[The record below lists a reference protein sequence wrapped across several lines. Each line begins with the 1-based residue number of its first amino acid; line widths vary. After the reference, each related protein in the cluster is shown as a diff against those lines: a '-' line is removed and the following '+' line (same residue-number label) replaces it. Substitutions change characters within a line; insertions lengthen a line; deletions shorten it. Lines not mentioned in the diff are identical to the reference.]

1 METGLHEIV
10 DRVGLTQQQVEEL
23 FEDDLDELFELADTP
38 EEGDEYSAAKSC
50 HVTSPAPSYQQL
62 MESLQNV
69 QHLLHLPN
77 PVQPLVALHPSSS
90 HTCTSPASSATGSD
104 GACCSPQQHES
115 TLDIG
120 TGWGSSSIAMGTTSP
135 QPSGETPY
143 VCGITP
149 QSGMEH
155 LCLASPT
162 YINHSDRAGL
172 HLSNTPPQ
180 PGRHRHFHGNTPPQS
195 DMELLFHDNTP
206 PHSGRERHFHGNVA
220 SPPNMELLFHGNTPP
235 HSGRERHFHG
245 NTTPLS
251 GRERHFYGNA
261 TPQSNM
267 ELLFHGNTP
276 PNSGRGRHLHG
287 NATPLSGRE
296 RHFYGNTT
304 PPPALLQYQ
313 SSTTPE
319 KERLYRRHSAL
330 RKDFMRKQL
339 IRSALDDLKQM
350 LPTDQ
355 CLGRQTKAGVINNA
369 ADYIDWLQKEI
380 QRLITARR
388 ASSCS
393 ATPASTP
400 TKSPPYPLG
409 AYYSPHGA
417 PPYPGETSP
426 YHSGL
431 PPSSAAGVDSGGLQQ
446 DKGEERFVQG
456 VASSSQNEQES
467 TVFTFFPV
475 GAEFDWEE
483 EGETI
488 QSDVEEVEEVRR
500 PQNGFIRFSVRY
512 RRLVQN
518 QHPNMDNREI
528 SRILGSK
535 WRKMTD
541 EEKRP
546 FTQEFFEEMEKIRN
560 EHPCWNYGG
569 VRTPKTSTSKD
580 KSSPIPTRLRPR
592 ESELAVEGTTTGKKR
607 KYKRKSPVLQL
618 VNQAMWV
625 QCDTCDKW
633 RQLSPETHPQE
644 LPDKWYCQMNKDP
657 NFNSCEA
664 PEVPW
669 DDIIDV
675 PVSEP
680 GTDMTQ
686 LFTAIKD
693 APAVEDTHDAPVPQ
707 SSASPIKRTK
717 LQVSE

>member
-23 FEDDLDELFELADTP
+23 FDDDLDELFELADSPDEGP
-38 EEGDEYSAAKSC
+38 EHSAAKSC
-50 HVTSPAPSYQQL
+50 QMTSSAPSYQQL

-104 GACCSPQQHES
+104 RDCGSPLQHDT
-115 TLDIG
+115 TL
-120 TGWGSSSIAMGTTSP
+120 GSGPGMGRSSIAMGTTSP
-135 QPSGETPY
+135 RPSGETPY
-143 VCGITP
+143 GCGITP

-155 LCLASPT
+155 LCLGSPT
-162 YINHSDRAGL
+162 YINQSDRAGPL
-172 HLSNTPPQ
+172 HSNTPPQ

-195 DMELLFHDNTP
+195 DMELLFHANTP
-206 PHSGRERHFHGNVA
+206 PNSGRERHFHGNVA

-235 HSGRERHFHG
+235 HSVRERHFHG

-276 PNSGRGRHLHG
+276 PHSGRGRYLHG
-287 NATPLSGRE
+287 NTTPLSGRE
-296 RHFYGNTT
+296 RLFYGNNTL
-304 PPPALLQYQ
+304 PPALLQYQ

-339 IRSALDDLKQM
+339 IRSALEDLKQM

-393 ATPASTP
+393 STP
-400 TKSPPYPLG
+400 SSSPAKSPPYPLG

-426 YHSGL
+426 CHSGL
-431 PPSSAAGVDSGGLQQ
+431 LPSSAAGIDSGCQSQ
-446 DKGEERFVQG
+446 DHGVQHLVQG
-456 VASSSQNEQES
+456 ASLNEQES
-467 TVFTFFPV
+467 
-475 GAEFDWEE
+475 ASNANDELDWDEE
-483 EGETI
+483 EEI
-488 QSDVEEVEEVRR
+488 VQSDVEETEEVRR

-535 WRKMTD
+535 WRKMTE

-560 EHPCWNYGG
+560 EHPSWNYGG
-569 VRTPKTSTSKD
+569 IRTAKTPGSKD
-580 KSSPIPTRLRPR
+580 KSSPIPSRLRPR
-592 ESELAVEGTTTGKKR
+592 EDDLPVVGTTGGKKR

-633 RQLSPETHPQE
+633 RQLSAETHPKE
-644 LPDKWYCQMNKDP
+644 LPDKWYCHMNEDP
-657 NFNSCEA
+657 NFNNCEA

-680 GTDMTQ
+680 VADMAH

-693 APAVEDTHDAPVPQ
+693 APAVEDTHDAPVQQ
-707 SSASPIKRTK
+707 SSASPTKRTK
-717 LQVSE
+717 LL

>member
-1 METGLHEIV
+1 ME
-10 DRVGLTQQQVEEL
+10 
-23 FEDDLDELFELADTP
+23 A
-38 EEGDEYSAAKSC
+38 
-50 HVTSPAPSYQQL
+50 
-62 MESLQNV
+62 
-69 QHLLHLPN
+69 
-77 PVQPLVALHPSSS
+77 
-90 HTCTSPASSATGSD
+90 
-104 GACCSPQQHES
+104 
-115 TLDIG
+115 
-120 TGWGSSSIAMGTTSP
+120 TSP
-135 QPSGETPY
+135 QPSGETGY
-143 VCGITP
+143 AGGLTP

-162 YINHSDRAGL
+162 YMHQSDRAG
-172 HLSNTPPQ
+172 HHHSNTPPH
-180 PGRHRHFHGNTPPQS
+180 PGRHRRFPGNTPPQS
-195 DMELLFHDNTP
+195 DMELLFHANTTP
-206 PHSGRERHFHGNVA
+206 PNSGRERHRFHGNAA
-220 SPPNMELLFHGNTPP
+220 SPPNMELLFHGNT
-235 HSGRERHFHG
+235 
-245 NTTPLS
+245 TPLS
-251 GRERHFYGNA
+251 GRERRFYGNA

-267 ELLFHGNTP
+267 ELLFHHGNTTP
-276 PNSGRGRHLHG
+276 PHSGRGRHHHG

-296 RHFYGNTT
+296 RLFYDNTT
-304 PPPALLQYQ
+304 PPPTVLQYQ

-339 IRSALDDLKQM
+339 IRSALEDLKQM

-388 ASSCS
+388 ASSCCN
-393 ATPASTP
+393 TPSSSP
-400 TKSPPYPLG
+400 VKSPPYPTG
-409 AYYSPHGA
+409 AYYGA

-426 YHSGL
+426 YHSELLPSSGVGADGVGVLSGVGTDSGVGAQSGIGTDSGIGAASGIGEHSGVDFGL
-431 PPSSAAGVDSGGLQQ
+431 PVDYGVEHLT
-446 DKGEERFVQG
+446 QG
-456 VASSSQNEQES
+456 VASPSQNHQQS
-467 TVFTFFPV
+467 
-475 GAEFDWEE
+475 GEFEWEE
-483 EGETI
+483 TEGETI
-488 QSDVEEVEEVRR
+488 PSGEVEEVRR

-535 WRKMTD
+535 WRKMSE

-546 FTQEFFEEMEKIRN
+546 FTQEFFDEMEKIRN
-560 EHPCWNYGG
+560 EHPSWNYGG
-569 VRTPKTSTSKD
+569 VRTPKTQSAARD
-580 KSSPIPTRLRPR
+580 KSSPTPSRLRPR
-592 ESELAVEGTTTGKKR
+592 ESDLTVVGTTGGKKR

-633 RQLSPETHPQE
+633 RQLSPDAHPHE
-644 LPDKWYCQMNKDP
+644 LPDKWYCYMNQDP

-675 PVSEP
+675 PVSE
-680 GTDMTQ
+680 GTDMSQ

-693 APAVEDTHDAPVPQ
+693 APAVEDTHDAAILQ
-707 SSASPIKRTK
+707 STDSPTKRTK
-717 LQVSE
+717 LQMSQ